1 MPVAVD
7 LGAAREAARPRF
19 LTRGDKL
26 MRHRRARVE
35 FQRRIERVIDY
46 IQQHPDADLSLE
58 ALAGVAHFS
67 PFHFHR
73 VFKAYTGSTV
83 LSYVTRSRLQRALF
97 IMRTSP
103 RKRLGQVAA
112 DSGFDSLSTF
122 SKVFRNAY
130 GTAPSRVDVHSAS
143 RLLELSRADAVVSND
158 PEAPAR
164 VRRPWRVR
172 VEARPEMS
180 LAFVRVQGGYLQPQS
195 LIDGYLR
202 LQSWIETAAIDRRA
216 SLLLGMSMDD
226 PDIVPLHEC
235 RYDFCCTV
243 PQGTTSD
250 AIVTRRQIPPTR
262 WALLSCRGT
271 LLDVSDAWAYL
282 FREWL
287 PKSGWQAAALPAME
301 IFHRRPEEIG
311 WDRFDLDCCLPVV
324 PLIRG

>member
-1 MPVAVD
+1 VRGV
-7 LGAAREAARPRF
+7 
-19 LTRGDKL
+19 LTRVDEL
-26 MRHRRARVE
+26 MRQSRASVE
-35 FQRRIERVIDY
+35 FQRRLERVIDY
-46 IQQHPDADLSLE
+46 IQQHPNADLSLE

-73 VFKAYTGSTV
+73 VFKAYAGSTV

-97 IMRTSP
+97 VMRTSP

-112 DSGFDSLSTF
+112 ESGFDSLSTF

-130 GTAPSRVDVHSAS
+130 GTAPSRMDVRSVS
-143 RLLELSRADAVVSND
+143 RLLELSLANEGAPDD

-164 VRRPWRVR
+164 VRRQWRVR
-172 VEARPEMS
+172 IEARPEMS
-180 LAFVRVQGGYLQPQS
+180 LAFVRVQGGYLEPQS
-195 LIDGYLR
+195 LVDGYLR

-243 PQGTTSD
+243 PLGTSSD
-250 AIVTRRQIPPTR
+250 AIVARRQLPATR
-262 WALLSCRGT
+262 WAVLPCEGT
-271 LLDVSDAWAYL
+271 LADVGEAWAYL
-282 FREWL
+282 FRDWL
-287 PKSGWQAAALPAME
+287 PQSGWQAAALPAME
-301 IFHRRPEEIG
+301 VFHRRPEEIG